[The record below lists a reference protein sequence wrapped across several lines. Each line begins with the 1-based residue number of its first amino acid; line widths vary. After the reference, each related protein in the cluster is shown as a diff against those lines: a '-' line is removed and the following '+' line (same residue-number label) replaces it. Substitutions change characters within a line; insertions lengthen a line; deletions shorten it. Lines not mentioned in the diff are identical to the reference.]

1 MNPQHT
7 ITTCESPCQKP
18 ARQQGL
24 RTLHS
29 SWLVAHLA
37 LPYGRPS
44 DTWAE
49 LTIKHLVFLAT
60 LCLISLTASITLK
73 AQEEETT
80 RKLWD
85 TAFINTGSK
94 KALPRKTSK
103 RTYRVATPNV
113 PTDGVNGDTV
123 VGVTL
128 WRLRRA
134 KASDSGERLIV
145 HEGADAAEW
154 LPERISTNTKLDQ
167 GDRLRISVEAA
178 RTGYLYVVDRE
189 QYADGSLSEPYMIFP
204 TTRTL
209 GGKNEVTVGKIVEL
223 PAQDDRPP
231 YFTVKRSRIDQVAE
245 VMSVL
250 ISPTPLEGFEITD
263 KAQKLSEAQVSK
275 WEKSWGARVGLLELE
290 AGAGKTWSREEKEA
304 GSGVA
309 KVLKTDA
316 PAPQA
321 IYYQPNTKSND
332 PILVKVRLRYGPLAK
347 R

>member
-1 MNPQHT
+1 MNLQNT
-7 ITTCESPCQKP
+7 ITTCGLAFQKP

-24 RTLHS
+24 RTLYS
-29 SWLVAHLA
+29 TRSTAHLA
-37 LPYGRPS
+37 LPYGRAS
-44 DTWAE
+44 DTRAQI
-49 LTIKHLVFLAT
+49 TVRHLVLLAA
-60 LCLISLTASITLK
+60 LCVISLTASITLQ
-73 AQEEETT
+73 AQDEETT

-85 TAFINTGSK
+85 TAFITTGSK
-94 KALPRKTSK
+94 KPLPRKAAK

-113 PTDGVNGDTV
+113 PTEGVNGETV

-134 KASDSGERLIV
+134 SSADSGERLIV
-145 HEGADAAEW
+145 HEDAGSAEW

-178 RTGYLYVVDRE
+178 RTGYLYVIDRE

-209 GGKNEVTVGKIVEL
+209 AGNNQVTVGKIIEL

-231 YFTVKRSRIDQVAE
+231 YFTVKRSRSDQVAE
-245 VMSVL
+245 VISVL

-263 KAQKLSEAQVSK
+263 KAQKLSDAQVSK
-275 WEKSWGARVGLLELE
+275 WEQSWGARVGLLELE
-290 AGAGKTWSREEKEA
+290 AGAGKAWSKEEKDA

-309 KVLKTDA
+309 AVLKPDA
-316 PAPQA
+316 PPPQA

-332 PILVKVRLRYGPLAK
+332 PILVKVRLRYGASAK